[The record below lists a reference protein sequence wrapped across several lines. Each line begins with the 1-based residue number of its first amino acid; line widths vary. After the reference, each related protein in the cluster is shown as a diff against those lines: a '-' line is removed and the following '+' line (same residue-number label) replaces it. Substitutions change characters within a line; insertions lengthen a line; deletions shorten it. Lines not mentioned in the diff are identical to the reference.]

1 MAHILLTAIRIVT
14 ATAVMDQI
22 SREGRSASGRT
33 PAECAEKGAVEEG
46 ERRGAMRWQNGAAL
60 RGIGLRCSRE
70 TRRGDGA
77 KGNAKQSWATPEVKR
92 LRGTAGERRKGKGT
106 RRMWFKNGKNPFI
119 KPSRHVLFEGESGQ
133 HAGCAPQKGAAG
145 QPPAARGGKRAASQL
160 GALRQHGFLT
170 VNSEI
175 RVHCN
180 CCRCR
185 AKHTNRVG
193 PAVAGDLPYLEREK
207 KAENQ

>member
-1 MAHILLTAIRIVT
+1 
-14 ATAVMDQI
+14 
-22 SREGRSASGRT
+22 
-33 PAECAEKGAVEEG
+33 
-46 ERRGAMRWQNGAAL
+46 MRWQSGAAL
-60 RGIGLRCSRE
+60 RGIGLRCSRG

-77 KGNAKQSWATPEVKR
+77 KGSAKQSWAAPEVKR

-119 KPSRHVLFEGESGQ
+119 KPSRHVLFEGESGRR
-133 HAGCAPQKGAAG
+133 AGCAPQRGAAR
-145 QPPAARGGKRAASQL
+145 QPPAARCGTRAPSQL
-160 GALRQHGFLT
+160 WGGGRVEVLT

-185 AKHTNRVG
+185 TKHTNQVG
-193 PAVAGDLPYLEREK
+193 PATAGGLVQSGREK
-207 KAENQ
+207 KAENQWNGRVEPVFDSKYCRWFGTSTSLLVDLDTEK

>member
-33 PAECAEKGAVEEG
+33 PAECAEKGAVGEG
-46 ERRGAMRWQNGAAL
+46 VAARSDAMAKRAAPRW
-60 RGIGLRCSRE
+60 IGLRCSRG
-70 TRRGDGA
+70 TRRRDGA
-77 KGNAKQSWATPEVKR
+77 KSNAKQSWASPEVKR

-119 KPSRHVLFEGESGQ
+119 KPSRHVLFEGESGR

-160 GALRQHGFLT
+160 GVLRQHEFLT

-185 AKHTNRVG
+185 AKHTNQVG
-193 PAVAGDLPYLEREK
+193 PAVAG
-207 KAENQ
+207 A